1 VSDFRIHSF
10 VIKLWL
16 ESSVGATK
24 RAVWRGRIS
33 HIPGNEYLY
42 LKKLL
47 ATGQFALSQASEQRH
62 CHRLTYAQVT
72 VKDVIANPEDAQVSS
87 VVPVD
92 QVSFTS
98 FDGS

>member
-42 LKKLL
+42 LKKLDDIPL
-47 ATGQFALSQASEQRH
+47 FIMPYLEEMGVELEASWRIRRWLQQFH
-62 CHRLTYAQVT
+62 V
-72 VKDVIANPEDAQVSS
+72 
-87 VVPVD
+87 
-92 QVSFTS
+92 
-98 FDGS
+98 